1 MDRTPSPV
9 KQNGAKPDPWGT
21 PSMVPELALCSSPSI
36 RSLETAKQSLQ
47 ALSPE
52 LARFRVVAGVLAA
65 NSTPR
70 PPAPCTECDSCKT
83 ELQEMR

>member
-9 KQNGAKPDPWGT
+9 KQKGVKPDPWGT
-21 PSMVPELALCSSPSI
+21 PNMMPELALYSSPSVQ
-36 RSLETAKQSLQ
+36 SLESAMHSLQ

-52 LARFRVVAGVLAA
+52 LERFRVVAGVLAA

-70 PPAPCTECDSCKT
+70 PPAPCPECVSCKS
-83 ELQEMR
+83 ELREMR